1 MAACTL
7 ALGALG
13 LPTAV
18 ADPTGTL
25 PPMTATNGGPIIG
38 GGGAASQM
46 SQQLKSLGD
55 PNVQEVDGPDAA
67 QFIAAAAG
75 ISDRDLALPFMALQ
89 RALGCQK
96 NNAGF
101 GARAYRRNDGK
112 WGGAMLVI
120 AKSAYPDAAGMKA
133 CEMSNWRRPSMGS
146 PTSMCNSGWA
156 YPHRHST
163 TRAAT
168 TSCCSPA
175 RTPTSAPR
183 SAGTTRPPRPR
194 GREPG
199 AHQPLHP
206 LRSMRRNVL
215 HAQTMAAA
223 GGNGL

>member
-1 MAACTL
+1 MRILAIACML
-7 ALGALG
+7 ALNALAV
-13 LPTAV
+13 PTAV

-46 SQQLKSLGD
+46 SQQLKSLND

-101 GARAYRRNDGK
+101 GARGYRRNDGK

-120 AKSAYPDAAGMKA
+120 AKSAYPDVAAMKA

-146 PTSMCNSGWA
+146 PTQMCNSGWA
-156 YPHRHST
+156 YPPQT
-163 TRAAT
+163 FNDKGGDFIVLL
-168 TSCCSPA
+168 
-175 RTPTSAPR
+175 
-183 SAGTTRPPRPR
+183 AGTNSDFCT
-194 GREPG
+194 
-199 AHQPLHP
+199 AL
-206 LRSMRRNVL
+206 N
-215 HAQTMAAA
+215 
-223 GGNGL
+223 GNYKSSASPWP

>member
-1 MAACTL
+1 MQIRVIAACTVAVAAL
-7 ALGALG
+7 AM
-13 LPTAV
+13 PTAV

-25 PPMTATNGGPIIG
+25 PPMAATNGGPIIG

-120 AKSAYPDAAGMKA
+120 AKSAYPDVAAMKA
-133 CEMSNWRRPSMGS
+133 CEMSNWRRPTLGS
-146 PTSMCNSGWA
+146 PTQMCNSGWA
-156 YPHRHST
+156 YPPQT
-163 TRAAT
+163 FNDKGGDFVVLL
-168 TSCCSPA
+168 
-175 RTPTSAPR
+175 
-183 SAGTTRPPRPR
+183 AGTNSDFCT
-194 GREPG
+194 
-199 AHQPLHP
+199 AL
-206 LRSMRRNVL
+206 N
-215 HAQTMAAA
+215 
-223 GGNGL
+223 GNYKGTASPWP

>member
-1 MAACTL
+1 MRIRTIAACAL

-13 LPTAV
+13 APTAV

-38 GGGAASQM
+38 GGGAAPQM
-46 SQQLKSLGD
+46 TQQLKGLGD

-120 AKSAYPDAAGMKA
+120 AKSAYPDVAGMKA

-156 YPHRHST
+156 YP
-163 TRAAT
+163 
-168 TSCCSPA
+168 P
-175 RTPTSAPR
+175 PTFNDKGGDFIVLL
-183 SAGTTRPPRPR
+183 AGTNSDFCTALN
-194 GREPG
+194 GNYKG
-199 AHQPLHP
+199 
-206 LRSMRRNVL
+206 
-215 HAQTMAAA
+215 TAAA
-223 GGNGL
+223 WP